1 MNNIENRERPE
12 KTFFGFFSYSDGKR
26 CYCTVDGIRYECRSL
41 REAVDIW
48 NRMCLEKEKEK

>member
-1 MNNIENRERPE
+1 MDDIRERPE
-12 KTFFGFFSYSDGKR
+12 RMIFGFFSYSDEKR

-48 NRMCLEKEKEK
+48 NRICLEKEKEK